1 MVWVRAHVR
10 CTFYARISRDRT
22 HFVAYLRCSAA
33 WVGDGGAA
41 SPGGGSGEK
50 KPVETDLVPLVEP
63 GQVANEAVTGA
74 SGEKQPVS
82 LGRKLGDGSY
92 VPAPTQP
99 PGGQHRTQQ
108 ELRAG
113 SSPAEE
119 NSDALAAANEGTIAE
134 FDLSKILRHI
144 KELNYLV
151 RRCAHENRSARAAAD
166 LLSYYNKA
174 AQLTRHFL
182 SCCLRMPQAGDGSA
196 QTAQRA
202 DGAHVLVEMDPL
214 PLTFFR
220 NGILIREGPFR
231 PFSKPDA
238 KAFMKDLQD
247 GYFPCGFVFSRV
259 CIRWPVGCALF
270 VFCLKACRILLAQ
283 VRAEVRVP

>member
-1 MVWVRAHVR
+1 MQ
-10 CTFYARISRDRT
+10 D
-22 HFVAYLRCSAA
+22 
-33 WVGDGGAA
+33 
-41 SPGGGSGEK
+41 GGSGET
-50 KPVETDLVPLVEP
+50 KPVETDLVPLAAP
-63 GQVANEAVTGA
+63 GQVAVEAVSGA

-92 VPAPTQP
+92 VPAPAQP
-99 PGGQHRTQQ
+99 PGEQQRTQQ
-108 ELRAG
+108 DPRAG

-151 RRCAHENRSARAAAD
+151 RCCAHEKRSARAAAD
-166 LLSYYNKA
+166 LLSCFNKA
-174 AQLTRHFL
+174 VGLTCHFL
-182 SCCLRMPQAGDGSA
+182 PCCVRMPQAGDGSA

-220 NGILIREGPFR
+220 DGILIREGPFR

-247 GYFPCGFVFSRV
+247 GYFPYGFAFARS
-259 CIRWPVGCALF
+259 CS
-270 VFCLKACRILLAQ
+270 
-283 VRAEVRVP
+283 